1 MAVHIG
7 EMTTEIVARSG
18 ETTGAA
24 GPTAASTGPSTD
36 PWVTRDEWR
45 ATLQD
50 AHRRSLR
57 LQAVDHD
64 D

>member
-50 AHRRSLR
+50 AHRRSL
-57 LQAVDHD
+57 
-64 D
+64 